1 MKRKIIKIDES
12 LCDGCGVCIPSC
24 PEGALKII
32 DGKARIVK
40 ESFCDG
46 LGVCLGECPLGAL
59 AVVETETEE
68 YDEAGVIE
76 HIKQHAPE
84 KFNAHIEHL
93 NQHTNEIP
101 RPHHHRNN
109 HGAGCPSSR
118 VMVFDTQTD
127 VRTSD
132 IVPSQLKQWPI
143 QLHLVSPS
151 APYFKNADI
160 AFVADCVPLAYGN
173 FQNDFLSKYAIAIAC
188 PKLDDIDSYS
198 EKIKNIVEQS
208 KPRSIKVLIMEV
220 PCCTGLLHITK
231 HVVASVQPQIPL
243 EVIVIGIKGDIL
255 VRQNIDAPAT

>member
-1 MKRKIIKIDES
+1 MKRKLIKIDES

-32 DGKARIVK
+32 DGKARLVK

-46 LGVCLGECPLGAL
+46 LGACLGECPLGAL
-59 AVVETETEE
+59 TVVDTDTEE

-76 HIKQHAPE
+76 HIKQNTPDKLNTHIAHLRQHA
-84 KFNAHIEHL
+84 
-93 NQHTNEIP
+93 NEIP
-101 RPHHHRNN
+101 KPLHHHAD

-118 VMVFDTQTD
+118 MMVFDTPA
-127 VRTSD
+127 RANISE

-143 QLHLVSPS
+143 QLHLVSPN

-173 FQNDFLSKYAIAIAC
+173 FQNEFLSKYAIAIGC

-198 EKIKNIVEQS
+198 EKIKNIILHS
-208 KPRSIKVLIMEV
+208 RPRSIKVLIMEV

-231 HVVASVQPQIPL
+231 DAVASVQPQIPI
-243 EVIVIGIKGDIL
+243 EVIVVGIKGDIL
-255 VRQNIDAPAT
+255 VRQNIDASAM